1 MSENSPESE
10 PRGGSIDAA
19 DGLSLL
25 RGRMQRSSR
34 VVRPPRNPVDRP
46 SPDSAV
52 TAVSGLESQQQTSV
66 PAVTRPVPEGD
77 PAGARAPQAERQ
89 SDLDIAG
96 EELTSNLAVR
106 VRRSLDRRLDTLLHE
121 LKMSGMKSSKVEV
134 VELLLWELPASADD
148 RLRRRLREFR
158 AATRRDW

>member
-1 MSENSPESE
+1 
-10 PRGGSIDAA
+10 
-19 DGLSLL
+19 
-25 RGRMQRSSR
+25 
-34 VVRPPRNPVDRP
+34 
-46 SPDSAV
+46 
-52 TAVSGLESQQQTSV
+52 LESQQQTSV
-66 PAVTRPVPEGD
+66 PALTRPVPEGD
-77 PAGARAPQAERQ
+77 LAGAHAPQAERQ
-89 SDLDIAG
+89 IDLDIAG

-148 RLRRRLREFR
+148 QLRRRLREFR